1 VTLNA
6 DEAGAAL
13 ADIES
18 IARRVKQSS
27 IYRTSSL
34 ILIGWGALVAI
45 GNLSEL
51 FAGRWAGGVWIALNL
66 LGVAMTIFL
75 LGRTR
80 QSGVAPMR
88 AMAEYAL
95 FFVFGLVWS
104 LVLGKMGPR
113 ELDAF
118 WPTLYLFG
126 YAFAGLFFGGAFTVL
141 GIGLTALILAGY
153 EWVGAGYDLYLAV
166 VNGGGLMLCGY
177 WMRRA

>member
-27 IYRTSSL
+27 IYRTSGL

-45 GNLSEL
+45 GNLAEL
-51 FAGRWAGGVWIALNL
+51 FAGRWAGGIWIALNL

-75 LGRTR
+75 LSRTR
-80 QSGVAPMR
+80 QGGAPIR
-88 AMAEYAL
+88 TMAAFAL
-95 FFVFGLVWS
+95 FFAFGLAWS
-104 LVLGKMGPR
+104 LLLGKMGPR
-113 ELDAF
+113 EQDAF
-118 WPTLYLFG
+118 WPTLFLFG
-126 YAFAGLFFGGAFTVL
+126 YALAGLFFGRAFTVL

-153 EWVGAGYDLYLAV
+153 EWVGAGFGVYLAV

-177 WMRRA
+177 WMRRV